1 MKPVV
6 FLRGGGDLASGV
18 ALRLFHSGLSVV
30 IAELPQPLTV
40 RRTVAFSEAVF
51 DAKVVV
57 EDVTGVRVN
66 AFSDIDAILRKRM
79 IAVIVDPQA
88 SFLNEVQPPVV
99 IDGRMLK
106 KAPESYKDRT
116 LLSIGLGPGFVAGE
130 HCHAVIETKRG
141 PFLGRVYW
149 QGSAEADTG
158 IPEKVAGQQTE
169 RVLRSPVT
177 GVFHTLADIGAVV
190 TKGQKIAQVEDKFVL
205 APFDG
210 LIRGLLHDSVYI
222 EKNVKVGDVDPRIDE
237 RLYHLVSDK
246 ALAIGGAVLEAIL
259 SVPSVRQALY
269 G

>member
-1 MKPVV
+1 MKPVI

-51 DAKVVV
+51 DAKAVV
-57 EDVTGVRVN
+57 EDVTAMR
-66 AFSDIDAILRKRM
+66 ADSFADIDAILKQRL
-79 IAVIVDPQA
+79 IAVIVDPDA
-88 SFLNEVQPPVV
+88 GFLSEAQPPVV

-106 KAPESYKDRT
+106 KTPESYQGKT
-116 LLSIGLGPGFVAGE
+116 LLAIGLGPGFVAGE

-149 QGSAEADTG
+149 LGSAEADTG
-158 IPEKVAGQQTE
+158 IPERVAGQQTE
-169 RVLRSPVT
+169 RVLRSPAT
-177 GVFHTLADIGAVV
+177 GVFHTLAEIGAVV
-190 TKGQKIAQVEDKFVL
+190 KQGQKIAQVENEFVL

-210 LIRGLLHDSVYI
+210 LIRGLLHDGVYI
-222 EKNVKVGDVDPRIDE
+222 DKSVKVGDVDPRIDD
-237 RLYHLVSDK
+237 RLYHVVSDK
-246 ALAIGGAVLEAIL
+246 ALAIGGAALEAIL
-259 SVPSVRQALY
+259 SKPAVRQALY

>member
-1 MKPVV
+1 
-6 FLRGGGDLASGV
+6 
-18 ALRLFHSGLSVV
+18 
-30 IAELPQPLTV
+30 
-40 RRTVAFSEAVF
+40 
-51 DAKVVV
+51 
-57 EDVTGVRVN
+57 
-66 AFSDIDAILRKRM
+66 
-79 IAVIVDPQA
+79 
-88 SFLNEVQPPVV
+88 V